1 MRTRRKL
8 RRISERGAGAPCSDA
23 AFGCGAASMQ
33 TTAGEVQTECPSAA
47 VLLWRFFM
55 RRALVF
61 LLLVVLFP
69 LTFSLTLH
77 SRAAAPQSSS
87 TPDSA
92 ANDSQ
97 TLQALLREVRELRQD
112 LRAATVASER
122 AQILLTRLQAQQ
134 QAVTTAQKELD
145 DAHTQLLRAETRRNN
160 IENQIKYYSDQ
171 DNEDSTPD
179 ATKRQSLEQNIQRLK
194 GVLQE
199 VDSQRDS
206 AQASETQAKQQLQL
220 EQSKLDALQ
229 SELDQID
236 RALANLASRPVN

>member
-1 MRTRRKL
+1 
-8 RRISERGAGAPCSDA
+8 
-23 AFGCGAASMQ
+23 
-33 TTAGEVQTECPSAA
+33 
-47 VLLWRFFM
+47 M
-55 RRALVF
+55 RRVLVS
-61 LLLVVLFP
+61 LLLVVLFT
-69 LTFSLTLH
+69 LTFCLTLH

-112 LRAATVASER
+112 LRAATVASGR

-199 VDSQRDS
+199 VDPQRDS

-236 RALANLASRPVN
+236 RALAKLASRPVN